1 MIPSGYKQTEIGVIP
16 EDWNAI
22 PIGEFLDFKNG
33 LNKGKEYFGYGTP
46 IVNYTDTYKKR
57 ALKRKDIEGRVSLS
71 KEEIRR
77 FEARQYDVFFTR
89 TSETPDE
96 VGLSSVLL
104 DEIDDCVFS
113 GFILRG
119 RPKNN
124 LLDPLYCKYCF
135 STKEVR
141 TSIITGCTYTTRA
154 LTNGK
159 QLSGINI
166 LVPPLAE
173 QMRIAEALSDV
184 DELIASLEKLIE
196 KKKAL
201 KQGVMQELLTGKRRL
216 PGFTGKWVEIS
227 FESIYS
233 YAKEGGTPSTS
244 NELYYKNGG
253 IPFIKIEDL
262 AMKYID
268 TGTTY
273 ITNEGIEHSSA
284 WIIPANSVILSNGAT
299 IGEVSINRIP
309 VATKQG
315 ILGIIPDVS
324 IDIEFLYYLF
334 STTRFRD
341 DVKRITTHG
350 TMDCAYLK
358 DLNTIRL
365 FIPSDKNEQIKIS
378 SILSD
383 IDNEIVV
390 KERELQ
396 KYRRLKSGMMSEL
409 LTGRI
414 RLV

>member
-1 MIPSGYKQTEIGVIP
+1 MGMKQGYKQTEIGVIP

-22 PIGEFLDFKNG
+22 PIGEFLEFKNG
-33 LNKGKEYFGYGTP
+33 LNKGKEFFGYGTP

-166 LVPPLAE
+166 FVPPLAE
-173 QMRIAEALSDV
+173 QKRIAEALSDV
-184 DELIASLEKLIE
+184 DELIVSLEKLIE
-196 KKKAL
+196 KRKAL

-216 PGFTGKWVEIS
+216 PGFTGEWITSNQLFEVVKGEQINGPELQEDLPYPLYNGGVSASGYTSDYNYENRVIIS
-227 FESIYS
+227 
-233 YAKEGGTPSTS
+233 EGGNSCGYINYIKTKFWAGGHCYVVVNAKVLNDYLYQLLKLHETNIMALRVGSGLP
-244 NELYYKNGG
+244 NIQKEELKKLRFSYPKETEEQQAIVKVLY
-253 IPFIKIEDL
+253 D
-262 AMKYID
+262 ID
-268 TGTTY
+268 
-273 ITNEGIEHSSA
+273 
-284 WIIPANSVILSNGAT
+284 
-299 IGEVSINRIP
+299 
-309 VATKQG
+309 
-315 ILGIIPDVS
+315 LGI
-324 IDIEFLYYLF
+324 
-334 STTRFRD
+334 
-341 DVKRITTHG
+341 
-350 TMDCAYLK
+350 
-358 DLNTIRL
+358 
-365 FIPSDKNEQIKIS
+365 
-378 SILSD
+378 
-383 IDNEIVV
+383 
-390 KERELQ
+390 
-396 KYRRLKSGMMSEL
+396 RRLTDKLDKVHKIKSGMMSEL

-414 RLV
+414 RLRGMIYNDKVK

>member
-1 MIPSGYKQTEIGVIP
+1 MKQDYKQTDIGLIP
-16 EDWNAI
+16 EDWNAV
-22 PIGEFLDFKNG
+22 PIGEFLEFKNG
-33 LNKGKEYFGYGTP
+33 LNKGKEFFGYGTP

-141 TSIITGCTYTTRA
+141 RSIITGCTYTTRA

-159 QLSGINI
+159 QLSSIKI

-173 QMRIAEALSDV
+173 QKRIAEALSDV

-216 PGFTGKWVEIS
+216 PGFTGEWKKRPLGKCGRLIK
-227 FESIYS
+227 ESINPQMYENKRFSEYS
-233 YAKEGGTPSTS
+233 MPAFDAEKTPNLRYGGEMHSNRVVIDGEVLLYNKLNVRQKRIWYIENCSTDSICSSEFLPYCSAEINLKLLAQILQSDETTTYFIENSTGTS
-244 NELYYKNGG
+244 N
-253 IPFIKIEDL
+253 
-262 AMKYID
+262 
-268 TGTTY
+268 
-273 ITNEGIEHSSA
+273 S
-284 WIIPANSVILSNGAT
+284 
-299 IGEVSINRIP
+299 
-309 VATKQG
+309 Q
-315 ILGIIPDVS
+315 
-324 IDIEFLYYLF
+324 
-334 STTRFRD
+334 
-341 DVKRITTHG
+341 KRITPTLFLEYEVLLPEDNAEQ
-350 TMDCAYLK
+350 TTIANLLENFDMDILQIQKRKEKFCKLK
-358 DLNTIRL
+358 
-365 FIPSDKNEQIKIS
+365 
-378 SILSD
+378 
-383 IDNEIVV
+383 
-390 KERELQ
+390 
-396 KYRRLKSGMMSEL
+396 YGMMSEL
-409 LTGRI
+409 LTGKI
-414 RLV
+414 RLM

>member
-22 PIGEFLDFKNG
+22 PIGEFLEFKNG
-33 LNKGKEYFGYGTP
+33 LNKGKAYFGYGTP

-104 DEIDDCVFS
+104 DEVDDCVFS

-173 QMRIAEALSDV
+173 QKRIAEALSDV

-216 PGFTGKWVEIS
+216 PGFSGEWEKKKLAQIFDLIKGTGLSKGSLTADGANECILYGELFTRYGEVIKTIIS
-227 FESIYS
+227 RTDECIGLKSLAYDVLMP
-233 YAKEGGTPSTS
+233 GSTTT
-244 NELYYKNGG
+244 NGL
-253 IPFIKIEDL
+253 DL
-262 AMKYID
+262 A
-268 TGTTY
+268 T
-273 ITNEGIEHSSA
+273 A
-284 WIIPANSVILSNGAT
+284 SVILKNDVILGGDIVVLRPKHKMDSRLFGYLMRLKASDIVLHT
-299 IGEVSINRIP
+299 
-309 VATKQG
+309 QG
-315 ILGIIPDVS
+315 ITIIHLNIKSFLKMS
-324 IDIEFLYYLF
+324 I
-334 STTRFRD
+334 
-341 DVKRITTHG
+341 
-350 TMDCAYLK
+350 C
-358 DLNTIRL
+358 
-365 FIPSDKNEQIKIS
+365 IPSTIEEQEAIANV
-378 SILSD
+378 LFD
-383 IDNEIVV
+383 IDNEIAA
-390 KERELQ
+390 KENELK
-396 KYRRLKSGMMSEL
+396 KYKQLKSGMMSEL